1 MTRTLVILTLN
12 EIDGVSFIVPHLPK
26 TIADEILVVDGGST
40 DGTVEFLSER
50 GICVVQ
56 QNVPGRGEA
65 FRVGIEHSVGENIVF
80 FSPDGN
86 EDANDIPELFHLLE
100 SGAEIAIASRFLP
113 GAENE
118 EDGKPLPFRKW
129 ANQSFSWL
137 ANVLWNRSD
146 KKVTDTINGFRGYR
160 RAAFLSIM
168 PASLGYT
175 IEYETTIKALQS
187 GMTIVEIP
195 TIEGQRIGGTTK
207 GPSWPTGIAF
217 LRYLCSQIAR
227 DIRSSFG

>member
-40 DGTVEFLSER
+40 DGTVEFLSEQ

-56 QNVPGRGEA
+56 QDVPGRGEA

-129 ANQSFSWL
+129 ANQSLSWI
-137 ANVLWNRSD
+137 ANVLWNRSG

-160 RAAFLSIM
+160 REAFLSLK
-168 PASLGYT
+168 SVSRGFT
-175 IEYETTIKALQS
+175 IEYETTINALQS
-187 GMTIVEIP
+187 GMRIVEIP
-195 TIEGQRIGGTTK
+195 TIEGQRIGGKTK

-217 LRYLCSQIAR
+217 LRFIFSQISR
-227 DIRSSFG
+227 DIRSAFL